1 MRDALGMG
9 TLGGDSGSGPLIHF
23 DEQYRIRV
31 FDPKKYEH
39 AEELKEETS
48 RFREKLAEFEQE
60 VGTLLKVMEKYAA
73 RIEKAKSL
81 AVGRRV
87 LRDLDQ
93 LKVERRRAHKEANL
107 KLKKEEL
114 ERLKETKDSLVKV
127 KLEQEAL
134 ISKLT
139 MMGEGRDP
147 GALL

>member
-1 MRDALGMG
+1 MIG
-9 TLGGDSGSGPLIHF
+9 TSRLSGPSNVKGIDWAAAANSINGTAVTTPVPSTRIHS
-23 DEQYRIRV
+23 DV
-31 FDPKKYEH
+31 S
-39 AEELKEETS
+39 AVC
-48 RFREKLAEFEQE
+48 A
-60 VGTLLKVMEKYAA
+60 TLSA

-93 LKVERRRAHKEANL
+93 LKVERRRAHNEANL

-114 ERLKETKDSLVKV
+114 ERLKETKDSLLKV